1 MIMNKLKNINFRQPK
16 YMLPAILYFPILITL
31 YFGIDLFR
39 TKKAETRDPSLQTTE
54 YINPKLPDAKVKDDI
69 GGKMQNMQGSYV
81 DIADYTAVDNVER
94 EDQDAEK
101 ERYDSRYSENE
112 RQAIDDASA
121 AATTAALERDRQM
134 EERIRQSAGRAAAL
148 RQSDGEYPF
157 PLTES
162 ERLIQS
168 QQREQALRE
177 ELEAALAQLREQSA
191 AQVTGS
197 PAVTTAQEQSRAVS
211 APSEDDA
218 ALVVRRIRQSS
229 DYFHTVS
236 ENDPQPNLIKAIVDE
251 NVKAVDGSRVRL
263 RLLDDVQVGSVTL
276 PKGSYIYAVM
286 SGFSSQRVKGTV
298 KSLLLYDEIVRVSLS
313 LYDTDGLEGLYVPA
327 SSFRETA
334 RDVASGAASSNMSL
348 NQGSYGNSLSQW
360 GMQAVQNAYT
370 RTTSA
375 VGKAIR
381 KNSAQLKYGTF
392 VYLVNSREIRNE

>member
-1 MIMNKLKNINFRQPK
+1 MRSSRWEP
-16 YMLPAILYFPILITL
+16 
-31 YFGIDLFR
+31 
-39 TKKAETRDPSLQTTE
+39 
-54 YINPKLPDAKVKDDI
+54 KVKDDLE
-69 GGKMQNMQGSYV
+69 GKYESMLKSYG
-81 DIADYTAVDNVER
+81 
-94 EDQDAEK
+94 K
-101 ERYDSRYSENE
+101 
-112 RQAIDDASA
+112 IDDFSA
-121 AATTAALERDRQM
+121 VSNIDRDESDAGKEEYESKYTDEDLQALSDSAPEPDRQQQM
-134 EERIRQSAGRAAAL
+134 EEQLRQSAERAAAL
-148 RQSDGEYPF
+148 QQQSGDYPF

-162 ERLIQS
+162 ERLIQA
-168 QQREQALRE
+168 QQREEALRE
-177 ELEAALAQLREQSA
+177 ELEAALAQIREQSA
-191 AQVTGS
+191 AQVANTQEPAPVQATGR
-197 PAVTTAQEQSRAVS
+197 AVTI
-211 APSEDDA
+211 PDDESFE
-218 ALVVRRIRQSS
+218 VVKRIRQSS

-236 ENDPQPNLIKAIVDE
+236 ENDPQPDLIKAIIDE